1 MLEVLPRGVNKGV
14 GVARM
19 LDHLGVAPSEA
30 RARDSTRLAVGALR
44 LDAVCAPQVLAI
56 GDAENDLEM
65 LRLVGTSVAMGNA
78 SPEVQAR
85 APRRPRCWRLPV
97 GTRAPPHAR
106 HAAKRPKAPLAG
118 AQRVADF
125 VTDSNSEDGAAKA
138 LERFVLGQS

>member
-85 APRRPRCWRLPV
+85 APADRVV
-97 GTRAPPHAR
+97 GASQWARAPRLMRAMR
-106 HAAKRPKAPLAG
+106 LSALTRPSP
-118 AQRVADF
+118 
-125 VTDSNSEDGAAKA
+125 A
-138 LERFVLGQS
+138 LSAWPTS